1 MARRSLPKPSVSI
14 SSSTTLPP
22 FSLAWR
28 LRTRQASTSTSGLP
42 SDVAESSEQKPTKP
56 KAYTPLRRTAS
67 ASLPIR
73 SNPTPTR
80 SPIQPIITLATA
92 ERYILPRLSS
102 RMTTLGVRPLHEAY
116 WIPKWKFRDEEL
128 GEDKE
133 AEIFIFGNGSFVC
146 WGMTEEHAV
155 MFQKEVLKRTGAE
168 LVPFREAETEE
179 LEFVTDPSEC
189 VYLSSF
195 HEMSL
200 VLQLTPR
207 ILFFVGPRDSK
218 ATSSF

>member
-1 MARRSLPKPSVSI
+1 
-14 SSSTTLPP
+14 
-22 FSLAWR
+22 
-28 LRTRQASTSTSGLP
+28 
-42 SDVAESSEQKPTKP
+42 
-56 KAYTPLRRTAS
+56 
-67 ASLPIR
+67 
-73 SNPTPTR
+73 
-80 SPIQPIITLATA
+80 
-92 ERYILPRLSS
+92 
-102 RMTTLGVRPLHEAY
+102 MTTLGVRPLHEAY

-189 VYLSSF
+189 VYLPSF
-195 HEMSL
+195 YEMCL
-200 VLQLTPR
+200 VLQLTLR
-207 ILFFVGPRDSK
+207 VLFFVGPRDSK

>member
-1 MARRSLPKPSVSI
+1 MHRYISASFRNRRSLPKPSLSI
-14 SSSTTLPP
+14 SSSTTLPA

-42 SDVAESSEQKPTKP
+42 SGVPESAEQKSTKP

-92 ERYILPRLSS
+92 ERYILPRLST

-133 AEIFIFGNGSFVC
+133 AEIFIFGERELRMLGYDGGACGDVPER
-146 WGMTEEHAV
+146 GIEEDRSRV
-155 MFQKEVLKRTGAE
+155 GA
-168 LVPFREAETEE
+168 
-179 LEFVTDPSEC
+179 
-189 VYLSSF
+189 
-195 HEMSL
+195 
-200 VLQLTPR
+200 
-207 ILFFVGPRDSK
+207 I
-218 ATSSF
+218 